1 MFFYYYYRNFVFL
14 LLKELSLISHAYVQ
28 SRLVVIL
35 LLELA
40 IAIFCLHTDLRQRIV
55 VDAAREDLLACIL
68 LRSAEARVVVFEVAE
83 DVHLL
88 TGCAQLLNLREDVVA
103 YFHACGNGVRTEHL
117 IRLVWLHVL
126 CVRLAHSANLL
137 SVANI
142 SVVGASA
149 CHPVVRVLLIR

>member
-1 MFFYYYYRNFVFL
+1 MPKVTQRKSFYFSTFL

-40 IAIFCLHTDLRQRIV
+40 IAVFCLHADLRQRIV
-55 VDAAREDLLACIL
+55 VDAAGEDLLACIL

-88 TGCAQLLNLREDVVA
+88 TGCAQLLYLREDVVA

-126 CVRLAHSANLL
+126 CVRLAHSANRNG
-137 SVANI
+137 SRRHGPRTKRQSDAMCK
-142 SVVGASA
+142 AE
-149 CHPVVRVLLIR
+149 